1 MTTRFI
7 NNHLVHHKS
16 SLTETKN
23 QLILRISRHK
33 LLNNTIIFYFINEH
47 RKRKRCLSY
56 SRRDKSLTCM
66 KTWINIDFKIY
77 IQNIHNLSIKSI
89 SDCKKMS
96 GKKRKTNISVK
107 NKQGKLN
114 KYEK

>member
-1 MTTRFI
+1 M
-7 NNHLVHHKS
+7 
-16 SLTETKN
+16 
-23 QLILRISRHK
+23 
-33 LLNNTIIFYFINEH
+33 
-47 RKRKRCLSY
+47 
-56 SRRDKSLTCM
+56 
-66 KTWINIDFKIY
+66 
-77 IQNIHNLSIKSI
+77 KSI

>member
-1 MTTRFI
+1 MNTENVNAAFPI
-7 NNHLVHHKS
+7 HVEISHLPVWKHGS
-16 SLTETKN
+16 T
-23 QLILRISRHK
+23 LILK
-33 LLNNTIIFYFINEH
+33 
-47 RKRKRCLSY
+47 
-56 SRRDKSLTCM
+56 
-66 KTWINIDFKIY
+66 Y